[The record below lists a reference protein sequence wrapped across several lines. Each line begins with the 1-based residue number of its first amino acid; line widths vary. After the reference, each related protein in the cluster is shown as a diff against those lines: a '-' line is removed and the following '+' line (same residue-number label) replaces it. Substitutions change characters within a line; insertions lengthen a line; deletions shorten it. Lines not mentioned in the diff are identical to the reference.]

1 MRTVEALILA
11 ARFIISGTL
20 LISAVTHFL
29 APLAFLESVYSY
41 QIVGGSAGWLIAL
54 ALPAIALSV
63 SLGLLDNQLARHAL
77 KAAILLF
84 AAFLSAQLVVLYR
97 GLSIDCGCFG
107 PYGQT
112 VGIASVSFTAVLF
125 SLSVMTTRIDG
136 LTKVSESATA

>member
-97 GLSIDCGCFG
+97 GLVDRLRLLWALRPDRRYCISFIYRRIVF
-107 PYGQT
+107 T
-112 VGIASVSFTAVLF
+112 VSN
-125 SLSVMTTRIDG
+125 DNQN
-136 LTKVSESATA
+136 